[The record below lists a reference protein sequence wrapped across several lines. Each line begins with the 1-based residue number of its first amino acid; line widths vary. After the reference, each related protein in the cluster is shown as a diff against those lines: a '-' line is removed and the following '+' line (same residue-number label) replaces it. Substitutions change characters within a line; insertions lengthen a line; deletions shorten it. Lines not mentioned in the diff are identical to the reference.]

1 MERSKFAEN
10 AKSLYLAGF
19 LIILFG
25 LIHSDTLY
33 NIMDY
38 SIIGVGLIIV
48 CLGILETLKSM
59 RYYNRLS

>member
-10 AKSLYLAGF
+10 AKSFYLAGF

-25 LIHSDTLY
+25 LIHIDTFY
-33 NIMDY
+33 NIVEY

-48 CLGILETLKSM
+48 CLGILETLKSI
-59 RYYNRLS
+59 

>member
-10 AKSLYLAGF
+10 AKGFYLAGF

-25 LIHSDTLY
+25 LIHIDTFY
-33 NIMDY
+33 NIVDY

-48 CLGILETLKSM
+48 CMGILESLKSI
-59 RYYNRLS
+59 

>member
-10 AKSLYLAGF
+10 GKSFYLAGF

-25 LIHSDTLY
+25 LIHIDIFY
-33 NIMDY
+33 NIVDY

-48 CLGILETLKSM
+48 GLGILETLKSI
-59 RYYNRLS
+59 

>member
-25 LIHSDTLY
+25 LIHSDTFY

-48 CLGILETLKSM
+48 CLGIIETLKSI
-59 RYYNRLS
+59 